1 MSDYVGAILAAGR
14 GIRMGALGERYPKP
28 LLPVANE
35 PLIVHHLRTLRGL
48 GIKEIYIVVGHGA
61 TQIVRALGEG
71 SRFGVHI
78 VYVDQLTPLGSAHAL
93 GRLAPH
99 LERPFVLMLGDYYA
113 FVPELARMLERA
125 ESTKGSVMAAK
136 VESDRRAL
144 CEACTLEV
152 NKDGR
157 VLRIVEKPKV
167 PPSDLKGCGIYV
179 FQPEIFDAVRRTPR
193 TALRDEYEITVS
205 IELYIQAGHPLY
217 AETVI
222 EWDMNFTLPE
232 DVLQCNL
239 TWLERQSRGELVGT
253 NVQLA
258 AGTQLERAIIG
269 NDVIVMEPSVLKQ
282 VVVFQGVQMK
292 GGELIEQT
300 LVTPSGSFH
309 CTREYSK
316 G

>member
-14 GIRMGALGERYPKP
+14 GIRMGALGEHYPKP

-48 GIKEIYIVVGHGA
+48 GIKEIYIVVGHGS
-61 TQIVRALGEG
+61 TQIVRALGGG
-71 SRFGVHI
+71 SRYGVHI
-78 VYVDQLTPLGSAHAL
+78 TYIDQLTPFGIAHAV
-93 GRLAPH
+93 GRLASH
-99 LERPFVLMLGDYYA
+99 LEVPFVLMLGDYYA
-113 FVPELARMLERA
+113 SAPELTRMLERA
-125 ESTKGSVMAAK
+125 KLTKGSVIAAK
-136 VESDRRAL
+136 VETNRQTL

-152 NKDGR
+152 NKEGR

-179 FQPEIFDAVRRTPR
+179 FQPEIFEAIRRTPR
-193 TALRDEYEITVS
+193 TALRDEYELTIS

-217 AETVI
+217 AEKVI
-222 EWDMNFTLPE
+222 EWDMNFTIPE

-239 TWLERQSRGELVGT
+239 IWLERQCQRELVGT

-258 AGTQLERAIIG
+258 TGTQLEYTIIG
-269 NDVIVMEPSVLKQ
+269 DDVIVAEPSVLRQ

-300 LVTPSGSFH
+300 LVTPAGSFH
-309 CTREYSK
+309 CIREYTRR
-316 G
+316 